1 MSNAHCAFGARF
13 IRGGYALNDM
23 DYGDLSQRFVGAN
36 ASAERAKNRISID
49 ASGRLKPCLDCCESK
64 PAAERGGL
72 ARVQKK
78 RPGWGVFCFNNV
90 TLYILL

>member
-1 MSNAHCAFGARF
+1 
-13 IRGGYALNDM
+13 M

-36 ASAERAKNRISID
+36 ASAERAKNRLSID
-49 ASGRLKPCLDCCESK
+49 ASGRLKPCLGGCESK

-78 RPGWGVFCFNNV
+78 RPAWGVFCFNH
-90 TLYILL
+90 TMSYILECIIAHAINRYCRGCGNRR